1 MQVSQVIVICLIIIA
16 MIAIAVFAINVA
28 GISGAN
34 SKCCCSC
41 DYYDRKCGFDDWEY
55 CNWVMFLGSVRNRQ
69 FNRWSDSL
77 FKEQIQKG

>member
-1 MQVSQVIVICLIIIA
+1 MFDYHSDDSDCGICNQCS
-16 MIAIAVFAINVA
+16 V

-34 SKCCCSC
+34 SQCCCSC

-55 CNWVMFLGSVRNRQ
+55 CNWVMFLGSVSNRQ